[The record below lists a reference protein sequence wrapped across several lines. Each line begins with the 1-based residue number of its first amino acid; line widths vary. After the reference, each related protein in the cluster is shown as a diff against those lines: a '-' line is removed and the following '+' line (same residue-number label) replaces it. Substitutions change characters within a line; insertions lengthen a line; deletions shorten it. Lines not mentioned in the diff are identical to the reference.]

1 METRTDPTPTVT
13 ATTTVSPTS
22 GEPYI
27 YHQDPSHGWLAVPA
41 QQVRALG
48 LTPTRYSYS
57 RAAMLYL
64 EEDCDMPAF
73 MNAFRVRYH
82 RAPRITDAHS
92 NYDSP
97 IRRFPRCSGART

>member
-1 METRTDPTPTVT
+1 METRTDT
-13 ATTTVSPTS
+13 ATAAAPPP

-48 LTPTRYSYS
+48 LTPSSCSFR
-57 RAAMLYL
+57 RAGMAYL
-64 EEDCDMPAF
+64 EEDCDMVAF
-73 MNAFRVRYH
+73 MNAFRARYG
-82 RAPRITDAHS
+82 RAPRMIDAHS

-97 IRRFPRCSGART
+97 IRRYPCYPSAPDEAL